1 MLRGGGG
8 GGARNSS
15 EGRAME
21 SQFGDK
27 ISLDLSA
34 ELCSCMTPPFANA
47 RILAGVQRNPA
58 GETY

>member
-21 SQFGDK
+21 LTAATK
-27 ISLDLSA
+27 ILFLL
-34 ELCSCMTPPFANA
+34 ELYSCMTPPFANA